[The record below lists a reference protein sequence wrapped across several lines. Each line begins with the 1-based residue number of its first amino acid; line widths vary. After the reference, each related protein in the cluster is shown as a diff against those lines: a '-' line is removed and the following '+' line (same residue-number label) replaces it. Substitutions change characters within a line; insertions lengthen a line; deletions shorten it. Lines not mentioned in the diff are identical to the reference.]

1 MAVKTLAAR
10 LKTSAWLG
18 WQIESNW
25 ADTLTFV
32 VYALLRPLGTAL
44 ILTGMYWAVA
54 GTASKRE
61 AFAAFY
67 VANAFHE
74 YVVRLLIGMG
84 WVVVEEREEYET
96 LKYVFVSPVGMIT
109 YLAGRSVTKFGLA
122 TLSAAILLLVGWF
135 FLGVRWDWGAV
146 RWVPLLGS
154 AALALTATVFLGF
167 LVAGWA
173 LLLPRVAMTMNEG
186 LSVALYLLCG
196 VVFPIDLLPRG
207 LQELALALPFTY
219 GYEAVRRFLLG
230 AGASERLSAWSDPQ
244 LIGAL
249 ALTTLVFSLLA
260 RWGYGALERKAK
272 RAGRI
277 DQTTLF

>member
-1 MAVKTLAAR
+1 MAVSTLAGRIRGA
-10 LKTSAWLG
+10 AWLG

-32 VYALLRPLGTAL
+32 TYALLRPLGTAL

-54 GTASKRE
+54 GQASRRD

-84 WVVVEEREEYET
+84 WVIVEEREEYET
-96 LKYVFVSPVGMIT
+96 LKYVFVSPVGMRT
-109 YLAGRSVTKFGLA
+109 YLAGRSVTKFALA
-122 TLSAAILLLVGWF
+122 TVSATLLLVVGWF
-135 FLGVRWDWGAV
+135 VLGVRWDWGAV
-146 RWVPLLGS
+146 RVAPLLLS
-154 AALALTATVFLGF
+154 AGLALTATVFLGF

-173 LLLPRVAMTMNEG
+173 LLLPRVAMTLNEG
-186 LSVALYLLCG
+186 LGIALYLLCG

-207 LQELALALPFTY
+207 LQELSLLLPFTY
-219 GYEAVRRFLLG
+219 GYECVRRFLLG
-230 AGASERLSAWSDPQ
+230 AGVSHRLAAWSDTRI
-244 LIGAL
+244 LVTLAVSTVVFAL
-249 ALTTLVFSLLA
+249 VSS
-260 RWGYGALERKAK
+260 WGYGALERKAR
-272 RAGRI
+272 RAGKI